1 MQFTIPQFIERET
14 RIVGPLT
21 MRQFVIIGIAG
32 AFCFF
37 LYFNIAKIHFLLF
50 LLLSA
55 IAMGLA
61 LALAF
66 FQINGKSLP
75 AVIANFIKFNLAPKI
90 YLWRRRESSAMI
102 SLETG
107 KRKIKK
113 EVEEEVSLSVGKNG
127 RLKRL
132 QSEIETRSR

>member
-21 MRQFVIIGIAG
+21 LRQFVIIGIAG

-37 LYFNIAKIHFLLF
+37 LYFNIGKINFLLF
-50 LLLSA
+50 LLLSS
-55 IAMGLA
+55 IAFGLA

-75 AVIANFIKFNLAPKI
+75 TVIANFIKFKFSPKI
-90 YLWRRRESSAMI
+90 YLWKRRGSQAMI

-113 EVEEEVSLSVGKNG
+113 EVEEESLLGVAKNG

-132 QSEIETRSR
+132 QVEIETRTR